1 MAEKK
6 VSCDCGAV
14 VRASNDASLIAQV
27 RAHAKEVHKM
37 EMTEE
42 QILAMAEPA

>member
-6 VSCDCGAV
+6 VACDCGAV
-14 VRASNDASLIAQV
+14 VRAATDEALIAQV
-27 RAHAKEVHKM
+27 RHHAKEVHSM
-37 EMTEE
+37 EMTDE

>member
-14 VRASNDASLIAQV
+14 VRASTDADLIARV
-27 RAHAKEVHKM
+27 RHHAREVHS
-37 EMTEE
+37 MTMTDE